1 MPCFKLNI
9 DRSKAP
15 KKMGTLKDI
24 SLFGSFAFP
33 MDGEYASGLVAQSL
47 AGVGKM
53 VKKDQGASKKAGFKR
68 ILLGWCDG
76 VFYFIRAS
84 RASGK
89 AVSCFHSATRCL
101 HHPVYQSCS

>member
-1 MPCFKLNI
+1 MSCFKLNI

-15 KKMGTLKDI
+15 KEMGTLKDI

-53 VKKDQGASKKAGFKR
+53 VKR
-68 ILLGWCDG
+68 P
-76 VFYFIRAS
+76 
-84 RASGK
+84 
-89 AVSCFHSATRCL
+89 RCK
-101 HHPVYQSCS
+101 